1 MSNASMSDIFMSNT
15 SMSKNSMSNID
26 MAVNKI
32 LNTESEI
39 VSMLSKRFIFPHQ
52 DLDIYQ
58 HQDQRSPSDKF
69 NDIIN
74 ILNTKLS
81 PEMKALWSKICN
93 YNIENPCY
101 YKTGM
106 SFMQQE
112 MNKVRETYKYNKP
125 VKIDASQTIP
135 ENLLTKPHSTHCK
148 TTDNVCT
155 YSSQVNKIK
164 FSKAK
169 NLFDFLIDNQ
179 SEINT
184 VLNQKENANLL
195 ITHLLNK
202 NERFCTNFLKTCLSL
217 VKRNLTLCVKKIA
230 KLF

>member
-39 VSMLSKRFIFPHQ
+39 VSMLSKRFIFPNQ

-58 HQDQRSPSDKF
+58 YQDQRSSSEKF

-74 ILNTKLS
+74 ILNTRLS
-81 PEMKALWSKICN
+81 PAMKTLWSEICG

-135 ENLLTKPHSTHCK
+135 ENLLHPLQ
-148 TTDNVCT
+148 N
-155 YSSQVNKIK
+155 N
-164 FSKAK
+164 
-169 NLFDFLIDNQ
+169 
-179 SEINT
+179 
-184 VLNQKENANLL
+184 
-195 ITHLLNK
+195 
-202 NERFCTNFLKTCLSL
+202 RRSL
-217 VKRNLTLCVKKIA
+217 YL
-230 KLF
+230 